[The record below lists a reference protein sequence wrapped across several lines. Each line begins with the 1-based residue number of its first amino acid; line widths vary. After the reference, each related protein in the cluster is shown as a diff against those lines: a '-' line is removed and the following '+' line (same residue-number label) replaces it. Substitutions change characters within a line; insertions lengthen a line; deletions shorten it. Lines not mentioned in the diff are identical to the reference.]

1 MNTLVKSL
9 HTVIAMGSD
18 DKDMLGELE
27 DSLPKLT
34 GSEMK
39 TVASAMARAALRKDF
54 DSELR
59 RSAVYASALVT
70 DVGSRTAGHLESAL
84 LPIVSSSPSAMTALR
99 SSGPGSSAFSPSGFK
114 NADIRSVTTS
124 FAADAESFEG
134 DNWADIVNKSVHLT
148 DDHGESQLLSALLDT
163 GANRNFIS
171 EAKVSVLKL
180 EAATRKLRQ
189 PKQISAANG
198 SITVL
203 HMVKVKWRFMDEE
216 ASYTHIFYV
225 VPGLEHELIIGRNFI
240 FEHGLLSNNSELS
253 SLSPPDENES
263 PPELLITGVSRLSKG
278 KIRDS

>member
-27 DSLPKLT
+27 DGLPKLT

-99 SSGPGSSAFSPSGFK
+99 SSGPGSSAFPPSGFDY
-114 NADIRSVTTS
+114 ADIRSVTTS
-124 FAADAESFEG
+124 FAADAQSFEG
-134 DNWADIVNKSVHLT
+134 DNWADIVNKPVHLT
-148 DDHGESQLLSALLDT
+148 DDHGEPQLLSALLDT

-203 HMVKVKWRFMDEE
+203 HMVKVKW
-216 ASYTHIFYV
+216 
-225 VPGLEHELIIGRNFI
+225 
-240 FEHGLLSNNSELS
+240 
-253 SLSPPDENES
+253 
-263 PPELLITGVSRLSKG
+263 
-278 KIRDS
+278 